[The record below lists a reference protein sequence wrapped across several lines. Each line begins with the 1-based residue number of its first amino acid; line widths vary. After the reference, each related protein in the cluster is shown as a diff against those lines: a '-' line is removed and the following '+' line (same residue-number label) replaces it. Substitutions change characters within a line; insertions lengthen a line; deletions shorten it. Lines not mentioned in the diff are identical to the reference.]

1 MILGTHKKEN
11 SIRPKFM
18 TKCLSISEILKCMK
32 IMQLRIDKMQVTRI
46 IRKKYKRTKIL
57 MEHYQK
63 QIYVILIWWIE
74 ILQNIFRKIGQIAE
88 EITQKVI
95 MLFREIGGRRKLLE
109 SPDLVTNIL
118 STFCLF
124 WWYAYIILINI
135 KII

>member
-1 MILGTHKKEN
+1 
-11 SIRPKFM
+11 
-18 TKCLSISEILKCMK
+18 
-32 IMQLRIDKMQVTRI
+32 MQLRIDKMQVTRI

-95 MLFREIGGRRKLLE
+95 MLFREIGGWRKLLE
-109 SPDLVTNIL
+109 SPDLVTNIWAL
-118 STFCLF
+118 FVFFDGVHTLF
-124 WWYAYIILINI
+124 W
-135 KII
+135 